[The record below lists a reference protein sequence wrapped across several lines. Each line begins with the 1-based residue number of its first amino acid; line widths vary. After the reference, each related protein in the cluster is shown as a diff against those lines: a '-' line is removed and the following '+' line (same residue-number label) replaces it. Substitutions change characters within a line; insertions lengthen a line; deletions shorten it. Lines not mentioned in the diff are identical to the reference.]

1 MPNSESYHLERFVE
15 AQEGSYAGALG
26 ELRRGRKAS
35 HWIWYVFPQVAGLGR
50 SFLAEKYAI
59 QSREE
64 AEAYLG
70 HPVLGARLVECAEAL
85 LGVEGKSVEEIMGYP
100 DHLKLCSSMTLFAA
114 VSPEGSVFGKVLER
128 YYWGRVDERSVAF
141 LRGR

>member
-1 MPNSESYHLERFVE
+1 
-15 AQEGSYAGALG
+15 
-26 ELRRGRKAS
+26 
-35 HWIWYVFPQVAGLGR
+35 
-50 SFLAEKYAI
+50 
-59 QSREE
+59 
-64 AEAYLG
+64 LG

-114 VSPEGSVFGKVLER
+114 VSPEGSVFGQVLER
-128 YYWGRVDERSVAF
+128 YYGGRVDERTLAF